1 MRISDWSSDVCSSD
15 LTDGNDQVAMEKT
28 QYPWRTYNLHLG
40 FTYKNIGFSALLY
53 GVTDVGYAF
62 PERLY
67 WDFRG
72 GHVSAFPDVVDRSEE
87 RRVGKECVSRW
98 RCGW

>member
-1 MRISDWSSDVCSSD
+1 MFVDYNGDGQ
-15 LTDGNDQVAMEKT
+15 TDGNDQVAMEKT

-72 GHVSAFPDVVDRSEE
+72 GHVSAFHDVVDRW
-87 RRVGKECVSRW
+87 RRATLGKEIGIAG
-98 RCGW
+98 GWERGCQYG